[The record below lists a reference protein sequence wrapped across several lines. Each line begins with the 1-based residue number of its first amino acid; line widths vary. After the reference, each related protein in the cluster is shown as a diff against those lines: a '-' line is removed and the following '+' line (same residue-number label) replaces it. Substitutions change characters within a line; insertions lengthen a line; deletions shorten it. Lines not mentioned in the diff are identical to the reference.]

1 MVHQQ
6 IALRHGANALTWHD
20 HRQLRRP
27 ILSSPPLPHLGRPS
41 VYDDDCYYLWKD
53 GDPFLKMIHPM
64 TIHLKMIHQMPVAC
78 DKCSILFMVS
88 EWRVCWPRPR
98 SRVVRWISSK
108 GRQRIGLTL
117 GLFLSETL
125 IINCLFCPHDAA
137 LC

>member
-1 MVHQQ
+1 MISPCLCQFHSVVRRTCWAYGHGPNGHTYENGDVDVASAMVYLRQWC
-6 IALRHGANALTWHD
+6 ISKSLLRHGANALTWHD

-64 TIHLKMIHQMPVAC
+64 TIHLKMIRQMPVAC

-88 EWRVCWPRPR
+88 E
-98 SRVVRWISSK
+98 
-108 GRQRIGLTL
+108 
-117 GLFLSETL
+117 
-125 IINCLFCPHDAA
+125 
-137 LC
+137 